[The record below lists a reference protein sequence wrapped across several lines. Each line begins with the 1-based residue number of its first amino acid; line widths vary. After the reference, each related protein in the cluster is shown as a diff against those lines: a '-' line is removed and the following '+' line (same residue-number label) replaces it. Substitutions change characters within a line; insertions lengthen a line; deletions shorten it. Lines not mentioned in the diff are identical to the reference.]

1 MKRTSLLALAV
12 LATGIAGGPAL
23 SGAARAD
30 TQLLNVSYDPTRE
43 YYAEITKVF
52 AEQWKAKTGETVTVR
67 SSHGGSGAQARS
79 VIDGLEA
86 DIVTLGLTSDI
97 DQISKTTGLI
107 PANWA
112 TRLPDN
118 SVPYTSVAVFLV
130 RKGNPKGIHDWAD
143 LVKPGVSV
151 ITPNPKTSAGARWNF
166 LAAWAY
172 GRQANGGDDAKAQAY
187 VTELY
192 KHVPVLDT
200 GSRGATITFVQR
212 HQGDVL
218 IAGEN
223 EAQLAVKQLSQDGL
237 EIVVPKVSILIEAPV
252 SVVDGN
258 VDKHGTRKVA
268 EAYLKFLFTPEGQE
282 IAAKHFFRPQDP
294 AVLAK
299 YVAQYPKVATLSTI
313 KEFGGWPA
321 AQPKYFG
328 DGGVFDQIYKPQ

>member
-1 MKRTSLLALAV
+1 MKPHSFLALAALAASV
-12 LATGIAGGPAL
+12 LAT
-23 SGAARAD
+23 SARAD

-43 YYAEITKVF
+43 YYADIGKVF
-52 AEQWKAKTGETVTVR
+52 AAEWQAKTGETVIIR

-86 DIVTLGLTSDI
+86 DVVTLGLSGDI
-97 DQISKTTGLI
+97 DAIVAKTGLI

-112 TRLPDN
+112 TRLPYN
-118 SVPYTSVAVFLV
+118 SVPYTSITVFLV
-130 RKGNPKGIHDWAD
+130 RKGNPKHIEDWGD
-143 LVKPGVSV
+143 LVRPDVSV
-151 ITPNPKTSAGARWNF
+151 ITSNPKTSAGARWNF

-172 GRQANGGDDAKAQAY
+172 GLKANGGDDSKAKAF

-200 GSRGATITFVQR
+200 GSRGSTITFVQR

-223 EAQLAVKQLSQDGL
+223 EAQLAIRQLSQDGL

-258 VDKHGTRKVA
+258 VDKHGTRKLA

-282 IAAKHFFRPQDP
+282 IAAKHFFRPQEPDI
-294 AVLAK
+294 LAK
-299 YVAQYPKVATLSTI
+299 YVAQYPKVDTLSSI
-313 KEFGGWPA
+313 KDFGGWKV
-321 AQPKYFG
+321 AQAKYFG
-328 DGGVFDQIYKPQ
+328 DDGVFDQIYQPGQ